1 MVWSAPIP
9 VVPFLA
15 CSWLFDGPQAVLSS
29 LSHVQV
35 GTWLAVAY
43 LAFAA
48 TLFGYS
54 VWGSLLGRYET
65 WRVAP
70 LTLLVPLVGLFAAW
84 LLLDEA
90 LSPAQFGGALLVLA
104 GMAVNTFGCR
114 AAGRRSRVKP
124 NRAILFNTLSAA
136 VGILAPVNSFSG
148 AHHEYLPSMAAFA
161 LAASITPGPVN
172 IVALSAGA
180 QFGFGA
186 TQRHVFGATLGFTL
200 LLVLLGLGMH
210 QLLTLWPALT
220 RLIQWAGVAF
230 LLFMAY
236 RLTFDDGRLGNGAA
250 RAPSC
255 WYGAL
260 MQWLNPK
267 AWLASVAS
275 LGAFVGDGDIR
286 LLWQFAGLYFVICY
300 TSVACWA
307 YVGAMLRG
315 LLRQARNVRR
325 FNRTMALLLAASAC
339 YLLAEGFDT
348 APAWRP
354 AAA

>member
-1 MVWSAPIP
+1 MNI
-9 VVPFLA
+9 
-15 CSWLFDGPQAVLSS
+15 
-29 LSHVQV
+29 
-35 GTWLAVAY
+35 Y
-43 LAFAA
+43 L
-48 TLFGYS
+48 
-54 VWGSLLGRYET
+54 
-65 WRVAP
+65 
-70 LTLLVPLVGLFAAW
+70 
-84 LLLDEA
+84 
-90 LSPAQFGGALLVLA
+90 
-104 GMAVNTFGCR
+104 
-114 AAGRRSRVKP
+114 
-124 NRAILFNTLSAA
+124 
-136 VGILAPVNSFSG
+136 
-148 AHHEYLPSMAAFA
+148 SMAAFA

-180 QFGFGA
+180 QFGFSA

-236 RLTFDDGRLGNGAA
+236 RLAFDDGRLGNGAA

-267 AWLASVAS
+267 AWLASVA
-275 LGAFVGDGDIR
+275 
-286 LLWQFAGLYFVICY
+286 
-300 TSVACWA
+300 CWA

-325 FNRTMALLLAASAC
+325 FNRTMALLLAAGAC
-339 YLLAEGFDT
+339 YLLADGF
-348 APAWRP
+348 
-354 AAA
+354 